1 MQHAV
6 DKAIMRYH
14 ANTSAQQLFQK
25 LMVITKRFPF
35 PPYIS
40 DPFLIAIQY
49 QLPLLLMLSFTYTSL
64 TIIRAVVQEKEKK
77 LKVTLCAWQ
86 VSLRMLGPGTPSK
99 ELACL
104 KAAALCAG
112 TIRARAQ
119 YGHCCD
125 TRLGSPAAMLRF
137 W

>member
-6 DKAIMRYH
+6 DKAIMHYH
-14 ANTSAQQLFQK
+14 ANASAHQLFQK
-25 LMVITKRFPF
+25 LTVITKRFPF

-77 LKVTLCAWQ
+77 LKVTVCAWLCSILASQ
-86 VSLRMLGPGTPSK
+86 FENAGSWDSLK

-104 KAAALCAG
+104 KAAAMSHGSFLYAG
-112 TIRARAQ
+112 AIRAR
-119 YGHCCD
+119 
-125 TRLGSPAAMLRF
+125 M
-137 W
+137 

>member
-49 QLPLLLMLSFTYTSL
+49 QLPLLLMLTFSWEALLSVGTVL
-64 TIIRAVVQEKEKK
+64 Q
-77 LKVTLCAWQ
+77 
-86 VSLRMLGPGTPSK
+86 LRTGCV
-99 ELACL
+99 E
-104 KAAALCAG
+104 
-112 TIRARAQ
+112 
-119 YGHCCD
+119 
-125 TRLGSPAAMLRF
+125 
-137 W
+137 

>member
-14 ANTSAQQLFQK
+14 ANASAQQLFQK

-64 TIIRAVVQEKEKK
+64 TIIRAVVQGGDEK
-77 LKVTLCAWQ
+77 CHYCNGRSFPG
-86 VSLRMLGPGTPSK
+86 SLLSTNLYFDHP
-99 ELACL
+99 
-104 KAAALCAG
+104 
-112 TIRARAQ
+112 
-119 YGHCCD
+119 
-125 TRLGSPAAMLRF
+125 
-137 W
+137 